1 MWKGVQFTLKL
12 SFQYFQSC
20 CCSASWFLI
29 KVLAWIHCDA
39 CGASQASSW
48 TEYACGMCK
57 GLWPLLITLWMCD
70 TQKFVNSTTDQLYI
84 TLALA
89 VILLMSMSEL
99 VLCIWMEWFC
109 FYLLICWVFLSWNTG
124 FVEFSSTLSAFW
136 TPLPPPPPVLWRV
149 L

>member
-1 MWKGVQFTLKL
+1 MWKRVQL
-12 SFQYFQSC
+12 SFQYFQSF

-39 CGASQASSW
+39 CSASQASSC

-89 VILLMSMSEL
+89 VILLMSMSKL

-109 FYLLICWVFLSWNTG
+109 FCLLICWVFLSWNTLG
-124 FVEFSSTLSAFW
+124 LLSFPAHFLLFG
-136 TPLPPPPPVLWRV
+136 PSPPPPVLWRV